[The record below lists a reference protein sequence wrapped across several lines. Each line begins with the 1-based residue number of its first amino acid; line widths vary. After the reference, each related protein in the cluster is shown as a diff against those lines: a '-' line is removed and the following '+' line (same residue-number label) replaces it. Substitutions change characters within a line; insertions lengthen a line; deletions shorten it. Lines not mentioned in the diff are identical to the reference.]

1 MERTTLTLGE
11 IIENNVNIFDFDYP
25 FYSEE
30 YRPTFERHFIEH
42 FYFDEIGQE
51 TIAKFKQRLKIKFNL
66 IMPYWNKIFL
76 ADELEQRILDNYDVT
91 ETYTSNIE
99 NTSNGINQNTN
110 NIVNNNVSNVS
121 TENINKNLQSD
132 TPVTK
137 TDLEQV
143 DYFSN
148 ITKDINNGI
157 VNNSTNEESN
167 IKSDTITNVNNNRIE
182 NWERRTQGNI
192 GVQTDAD
199 AIIKYWQSLRQ
210 IEKEI
215 FEQCSSLFMEVW

>member
-11 IIENNVNIFDFDYP
+11 IIENNVNIFDFYYP

-51 TIAKFKQRLKIKFNL
+51 TVAKFKQRLKIKFNL

-91 ETYTSNIE
+91 EIYTSNIE

-110 NIVNNNVSNVS
+110 NIVNNNVSNVI
-121 TENINKNLQSD
+121 TENTNKNLQSD

-137 TDLEQV
+137 IDLEQV

-148 ITKDINNGI
+148 ITKDIKNGI

-167 IKSDTITNVNNNRIE
+167 IQSDTITNVNDNRKE
-182 NWERRTQGNI
+182 TWTRTMQGNI

-210 IEKEI
+210 IENEI
-215 FEQCSSLFMEVW
+215 FEQCSNLFMEVW

>member
-1 MERTTLTLGE
+1 MEKTTITLGE

-51 TIAKFKQRLKIKFNL
+51 TVAKFKQRLKIKFNL

-76 ADELEQRILDNYDVT
+76 ADNLEQRILDNYDVT
-91 ETYTSNIE
+91 ETYTREIANNSIA
-99 NTSNGINQNTN
+99 TN
-110 NIVNNNVSNVS
+110 ES
-121 TENINKNLQSD
+121 TNKNLQSD

-148 ITKDINNGI
+148 IVKDIGNNT
-157 VNNSTNEESN
+157 S
-167 IKSDTITNVNNNRIE
+167 NVNNNSLE
-182 NWERRTQGNI
+182 NWERRMQGNI

-215 FEQCSSLFMEVW
+215 FEQCSNLFMEVW

>member
-11 IIENNVNIFDFDYP
+11 IIENNVNIFDFEYP

-30 YRPTFERHFIEH
+30 YRPTFEQHFIEH

-51 TIAKFKQRLKIKFNL
+51 TVAKFKQRLKIKFNL

-76 ADELEQRILDNYDVT
+76 ADNLEQRILDNYDVT
-91 ETYTSNIE
+91 ETYTREVANNS
-99 NTSNGINQNTN
+99 TATN
-110 NIVNNNVSNVS
+110 ES
-121 TENINKNLQSD
+121 TNKNLQSD

-148 ITKDINNGI
+148 IVKDIGNNT
-157 VNNSTNEESN
+157 S
-167 IKSDTITNVNNNRIE
+167 NVNNNSLE
-182 NWERRTQGNI
+182 NWSRTMQGNI

-199 AIIKYWQSLRQ
+199 AIMKYWQSLRQ
-210 IEKEI
+210 IENEI
-215 FEQCSSLFMEVW
+215 FEQCSNLFMEVW

>member
-1 MERTTLTLGE
+1 MERTTITLGE

-51 TIAKFKQRLKIKFNL
+51 TVAKFKQRLKIKFNL

-91 ETYTSNIE
+91 ETYEKEVVDNTTQTSNGTVSSTNE
-99 NTSNGINQNTN
+99 NTS
-110 NIVNNNVSNVS
+110 
-121 TENINKNLQSD
+121 KNLESD

-137 TDLEQV
+137 IDLDNI

-148 ITKDINNGI
+148 ITKDISNGKNDTTSNNT
-157 VNNSTNEESN
+157 NNIQNTN
-167 IKSDTITNVNNNRIE
+167 KE
-182 NWERRTQGNI
+182 NWTRKMQDNI
-192 GVQTDAD
+192 GVQTDAE

-210 IEKEI
+210 IENEI
-215 FEQCSSLFMEVW
+215 FEQCSNLLMEVY

>member
-1 MERTTLTLGE
+1 MERTTMTLGE
-11 IIENNVNIFDFDYP
+11 IIENNVNIFDFEYP
-25 FYSEE
+25 FYNEK

-51 TIAKFKQRLKIKFNL
+51 TVARFKQRLKIKLNL

-91 ETYTSNIE
+91 ESYKRE
-99 NTSNGINQNTN
+99 V
-110 NIVNNNVSNVS
+110 VNNS
-121 TENINKNLQSD
+121 TATNESTNKNLQSD

-148 ITKDINNGI
+148 IVKDIGNNT
-157 VNNSTNEESN
+157 S
-167 IKSDTITNVNNNRIE
+167 NVNNNSSE
-182 NWERRTQGNI
+182 NWERRMQGNI

-210 IEKEI
+210 IENEI
-215 FEQCSSLFMEVW
+215 FEQCSNLFMEVY

>member
-11 IIENNVNIFDFDYP
+11 IIENDVNIFDFEYP

-51 TIAKFKQRLKIKFNL
+51 TVAKFKQRLKIKFNL

-76 ADELEQRILDNYDVT
+76 ADNLEQRILDNYDVT
-91 ETYTSNIE
+91 ETYTRE
-99 NTSNGINQNTN
+99 
-110 NIVNNNVSNVS
+110 VSNNS
-121 TENINKNLQSD
+121 TATNESTNKNLQSD

-148 ITKDINNGI
+148 IVKDIGNNT
-157 VNNSTNEESN
+157 S
-167 IKSDTITNVNNNRIE
+167 NVNNNSSE
-182 NWERRTQGNI
+182 NWERRMQGNI

-199 AIIKYWQSLRQ
+199 AIMKYWQSLRQ
-210 IEKEI
+210 IENEI
-215 FEQCSSLFMEVW
+215 FEQCSNLFMEVW

>member
-1 MERTTLTLGE
+1 MERTTMTLGE
-11 IIENNVNIFDFDYP
+11 LIENNVNIFDFDYP

-51 TIAKFKQRLKIKFNL
+51 TVARFKQRLKIKLNL

-91 ETYTSNIE
+91 ETYTREVANNS
-99 NTSNGINQNTN
+99 SATN
-110 NIVNNNVSNVS
+110 ES
-121 TENINKNLQSD
+121 TNKNLQSD
-132 TPVTK
+132 TPITR

-148 ITKDINNGI
+148 IVKDIGNNT
-157 VNNSTNEESN
+157 S
-167 IKSDTITNVNNNRIE
+167 NVNNNSIE
-182 NWERRTQGNI
+182 NWERRMQGNI

-199 AIIKYWQSLRQ
+199 AIIKYWQSLRM
-210 IEKEI
+210 IELEI
-215 FEQCSSLFMEVW
+215 FNQLSVLFMEVY

>member
-25 FYSEE
+25 FYSED

-51 TIAKFKQRLKIKFNL
+51 TVAKFKQRLKIKFNL

-121 TENINKNLQSD
+121 TQNTNKNLQSD

-182 NWERRTQGNI
+182 NWERRMQGNI

-210 IEKEI
+210 IESEI
-215 FEQCSSLFMEVW
+215 FEQCSNLFMEVY

>member
-1 MERTTLTLGE
+1 MERTTMTLGE
-11 IIENNVNIFDFDYP
+11 IIENNVNIFDFYYP
-25 FYSEE
+25 FYNEE
-30 YRPTFERHFIEH
+30 YRPTFERHFIEY

-51 TIAKFKQRLKIKFNL
+51 TVARFKHRLKIKLNL

-91 ETYTSNIE
+91 ETYEKEVFDNTTQTSNGTVSSVNE
-99 NTSNGINQNTN
+99 NTS
-110 NIVNNNVSNVS
+110 
-121 TENINKNLQSD
+121 KNLESD

-137 TDLEQV
+137 IDLDNI

-148 ITKDINNGI
+148 ISKDIANGKNDTTSNNT
-157 VNNSTNEESN
+157 NNVQNTN
-167 IKSDTITNVNNNRIE
+167 KE
-182 NWERRTQGNI
+182 NWTRKMQGNI

-199 AIIKYWQSLRQ
+199 AIIKYWKSLRQ

-215 FEQCSSLFMEVW
+215 FEQCSNLFMEVY

>member
-51 TIAKFKQRLKIKFNL
+51 TVAKFKQRLKIKFNL

-76 ADELEQRILDNYDVT
+76 ADNLEQRILDNYDVT
-91 ETYTSNIE
+91 ETYTREVANNS
-99 NTSNGINQNTN
+99 TATN
-110 NIVNNNVSNVS
+110 ES
-121 TENINKNLQSD
+121 TNKNLQSD

-148 ITKDINNGI
+148 IVKDIGNNT
-157 VNNSTNEESN
+157 S
-167 IKSDTITNVNNNRIE
+167 NVNNNSLE
-182 NWERRTQGNI
+182 NWERRMQGNI

-215 FEQCSSLFMEVW
+215 FEQCSNLFMEVW

>member
-1 MERTTLTLGE
+1 MEMTTWTLGKMVE
-11 IIENNVNIFDFDYP
+11 DGQEIFDFDYP

-30 YRPTFERHFIEH
+30 RRKQFEQHFIEH

-51 TIAKFKQRLKIKFNL
+51 TPARFKHRLKIKLNL

-99 NTSNGINQNTN
+99 NTSNA
-110 NIVNNNVSNVS
+110 VNENNVNTSNESV
-121 TENINKNLQSD
+121 NKNLESD

-137 TDLEQV
+137 IDFEQL

-148 ITKDINNGI
+148 IVKDIGSGTSKTTASN
-157 VNNSTNEESN
+157 TN
-167 IKSDTITNVNNNRIE
+167 NVNDNRKE
-182 NWERRTQGNI
+182 NWIRHIQGNY

-210 IEKEI
+210 IEIEI
-215 FEQCSSLFMEVW
+215 FNQCNSLFMEVY

>member
-1 MERTTLTLGE
+1 MERTTMTLGE

-25 FYSEE
+25 FYNEE
-30 YRPTFERHFIEH
+30 YRPTFERHFIEY

-51 TIAKFKQRLKIKFNL
+51 TVARFKHRLKIKLNL

-91 ETYTSNIE
+91 ETYTREVANNS
-99 NTSNGINQNTN
+99 TATN
-110 NIVNNNVSNVS
+110 ES
-121 TENINKNLQSD
+121 TNKNLQSD

-148 ITKDINNGI
+148 IVKDIGNNT
-157 VNNSTNEESN
+157 S
-167 IKSDTITNVNNNRIE
+167 NVNNNSSE
-182 NWERRTQGNI
+182 NWERRMQGNI

-199 AIIKYWQSLRQ
+199 AIIKYWESLRQ
-210 IEKEI
+210 IENEI
-215 FEQCSSLFMEVW
+215 FEQCTNLFMEVY